1 MKLSKNFTLEELIHS
16 STANAKGIRNYPS
29 PMEIEN
35 LRRLCVEVLQP
46 IRDRYGKPIYINS
59 GYRNPQLNRLVGGS
73 QSSQHCRGQAADI
86 DTNNNKEL
94 WELIVSMIRSGEIVV
109 SQLIDERN
117 LAWIHVA
124 LYTGNKKNQILKL

>member
-1 MKLSKNFTLEELIHS
+1 MQLTKNFSLEELIQS

-35 LRRLCVEVLQP
+35 LRKLCVEVLQP
-46 IRDRYGKPIYINS
+46 IRDKYGKPIYINS

-73 QSSQHCRGQAADI
+73 QSSQHCKGQAADI

-94 WELIVSMIRSGEIVV
+94 WNLIVDMIKNKEIVV
-109 SQLIDERN
+109 SQLIDEKN

-124 LYTGNKKNQILKL
+124 LYTGNKKNHILKL